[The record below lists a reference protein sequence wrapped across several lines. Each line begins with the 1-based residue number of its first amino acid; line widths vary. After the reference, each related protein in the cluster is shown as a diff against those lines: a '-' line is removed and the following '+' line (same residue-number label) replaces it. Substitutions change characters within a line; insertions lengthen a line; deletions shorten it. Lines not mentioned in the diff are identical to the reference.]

1 VPGPKIFSEIL
12 VRLNRCQKNCTLCAW
27 NRFSAPEEIPSPFER
42 QIKID
47 KEEPN
52 MHTNPSRFPGRKLLV
67 GSAIALALA
76 APIAVIPTILEAQP
90 AVAPA
95 TEVSLAPIV
104 AKVTPAVVSVSTRGK
119 APASQGS
126 PFFNDPFFRRFFE
139 MPEGGLQPQPRT
151 GAGSGVI
158 VDARRGYI
166 ITNHHVID
174 GADEITVTLRDG
186 RELSAKK
193 LGSDKG
199 TDIALLQVE
208 ANNLVDIPIGD
219 SSKLNVGD
227 YVIAIGNPFG
237 LGHTVTA
244 GIVSALGRS
253 GLNIEGYEDFIQTDA
268 SINPGNSGGPLVNIR
283 GEIVG
288 INSAIIAPSGGN
300 VGIGFA
306 VPSMMMKSV
315 MDQLIEHGEVSRGQ
329 IGITIS
335 SLNPAMAANLGLT
348 VSEGALVSSVLDDSP
363 ADKAGVETGD
373 VVTAVN
379 GTTIRDATALRNRI
393 GLARSGSTVTLQV
406 LRDGRSRDIRVTIGK
421 AAETEEASS
430 SPELRPALEGASFST
445 ADGGV
450 KGVRVDSVMPGSA
463 AERINLRAGD
473 VITAVNRKSID
484 SLGEFYAALKD
495 SPRQAVLFVK
505 RGDSDVLIVVP

>member
-1 VPGPKIFSEIL
+1 MHKEFSILPGKKWL
-12 VRLNRCQKNCTLCAW
+12 AA
-27 NRFSAPEEIPSPFER
+27 SA
-42 QIKID
+42 
-47 KEEPN
+47 
-52 MHTNPSRFPGRKLLV
+52 V
-67 GSAIALALA
+67 ALALA
-76 APIAVIPTILEAQP
+76 APIAIVPSALDAQP
-90 AVAPA
+90 VVAPLN
-95 TEVSLAPIV
+95 EPSLAPIV
-104 AKVTPAVVSVSTRGK
+104 AKVTPAVVSVATRGK
-119 APASQGS
+119 TTPAVQNN
-126 PFFNDPFFRRFFE
+126 PFFNDPFFRRFFDV
-139 MPEGGLQPQPRT
+139 PEGGLQPQPRT

-186 RELSAKK
+186 REFTAKK
-193 LGSDKG
+193 LGSDQG
-199 TDIALLQVE
+199 TDIALLQIDAE
-208 ANNLVDIPIGD
+208 NLTALPIGD
-219 SSKLNVGD
+219 SGKLLVGD

-306 VPSMMMKSV
+306 VPSSMMKSV

-335 SLNPAMAANLGLT
+335 SLNPSMAANLGLS
-348 VSEGALVSSVLDDSP
+348 VREGALVNSVVRDSP
-363 ADKAGVETGD
+363 AEKAGVEAGD
-373 VVTAVN
+373 VVTAVD
-379 GTTIRDATALRNRI
+379 GSPIRDATALRNRV
-393 GLARSGSTVTLQV
+393 GLSRSGSSVTLKV
-406 LRDGRSRDIRVTIGK
+406 LRDGRERDIRVTIAK
-421 AAETEEASS
+421 APDTGQAAGGGGGGD
-430 SPELRPALEGASFST
+430 ELRAALEGASFST
-445 ADGGV
+445 ADGRV
-450 KGVRVDSVMPGSA
+450 KGVRVDSVAPGSA

-473 VITAVNRKSID
+473 IVVAVNRKPVENVGD
-484 SLGEFYAALKD
+484 FYAALKG
-495 SPRQAVLFVK
+495 SRQTVLFVK
-505 RGDSDVLIVVP
+505 RDGNDVLIVVP

>member
-1 VPGPKIFSEIL
+1 MQTNQSTFTGKKWL
-12 VRLNRCQKNCTLCAW
+12 AA
-27 NRFSAPEEIPSPFER
+27 SA
-42 QIKID
+42 
-47 KEEPN
+47 
-52 MHTNPSRFPGRKLLV
+52 V
-67 GSAIALALA
+67 VLALA
-76 APIAVIPTILEAQP
+76 APVAFIPKVLDAQP
-90 AVAPA
+90 AVGPA

-104 AKVTPAVVSVSTRGK
+104 AKVTPAVVSVATRGK
-119 APASQGS
+119 APAAEVN

-139 MPEGGLQPQPRT
+139 MPEGGLQPRPRT

-158 VDARRGYI
+158 VDAGRGYI

-174 GADEITVTLRDG
+174 GADEITVTLKDG
-186 RELSAKK
+186 REFTAKK
-193 LGSDKG
+193 VGSDKG
-199 TDIALLQVE
+199 TDIALLQID
-208 ANNLVDIPIGD
+208 AKNLTELPVGD
-219 SSKLNVGD
+219 SGKLSVGD

-306 VPSMMMKSV
+306 VPSLMMKSV
-315 MDQLIEHGEVSRGQ
+315 MEQLVEHGEVSRGQ

-335 SLNPAMAANLGLT
+335 SLNPSMAANLGLS
-348 VSEGALVSSVLDDSP
+348 VNEGALVSSVVRGSP
-363 ADKAGVETGD
+363 AERAGVATGD
-373 VVTAVN
+373 VITAVN
-379 GTTIRDATALRNRI
+379 GSPIRDATALRNRI
-393 GLARSGSTVTLQV
+393 GLSRSGSTVTLSV
-406 LRDGRSRDIRVTIGK
+406 LRDGRSRDIKVTIGK
-421 AAETEEASS
+421 AAETEEAAAGDA
-430 SPELRPALEGASFST
+430 ELRPALDGASFAT
-445 ADGGV
+445 ADGKV
-450 KGVRVDSVMPGSA
+450 KGVRVDTVAPGSA

-473 VITAVNRKSID
+473 IITSVNRKPI
-484 SLGEFYAALKD
+484 ENVRAFYTALKE

-505 RGDSDVLIVVP
+505 RGDTDVLIVVP